1 MHVLSTRTACA
12 SALMALFACA
22 GGAQAQTAS
31 AVGLDDFSIHV
42 VGEGLFGPT
51 RINTLNSR
59 FQVNG
64 RNPSSAMRN
73 FGLWTAFNLDGGA
86 LFDSPISTLD
96 SVRIDLFGAV
106 PITGQDVPS
115 VIRDGNL
122 QVYFTTDSRDV
133 LAAANGFVWDINS
146 PNGLGSQFSD
156 LTLVGEV
163 GLVRGTQD
171 VSFDVDLTS
180 IRETLVGRINA
191 GEQVRFLFTSD
202 TMDFASSWGV
212 GVPGTST
219 VLAFDGPAPVV
230 TFVVPAPGAAALL
243 GCAGIAAMRRRR

>member
-1 MHVLSTRTACA
+1 MKRSQRAPLFLLALAGLGA
-12 SALMALFACA
+12 SSAT
-22 GGAQAQTAS
+22 AQTS
-31 AVGLDDFSIHV
+31 TAVGLEDVSIHV

-73 FGLWTAFNLDGGA
+73 FGLWTAFNLDGGS
-86 LFDSPISTLD
+86 LFDAPISTLE

-146 PNGLGSQFSD
+146 ANGLGSQFTD
-156 LTLVGEV
+156 LTLVGE
-163 GLVRGTQD
+163 LQLQRGTQD
-171 VSFDVDLTS
+171 VTFDVDLS
-180 IRETLVGRINA
+180 GIRDTLVSRINA
-191 GEQVRFLFTSD
+191 GEQVRFLFTS
-202 TMDFASSWGV
+202 TEMDFASSWGV

-219 VLAFDGPAPVV
+219 VLAFNGPAPLV

-243 GCAGIAAMRRRR
+243 ACAGLAAARRRRG